1 MYWNAARLEE
11 REKGGA
17 PQFETGRERERE
29 REAERHRDRDSRRSR
44 EREKKKTTD
53 IN

>member
-1 MYWNAARLEE
+1 MYWNAARLEERE

-29 REAERHRDRDSRRSR
+29 ADRQR
-44 EREKKKTTD
+44 
-53 IN
+53 